1 MSLGYID
8 LYNDDIR
15 NYQSDIQGLYTSG
28 AIPAGYIGIGYYG
41 AVGTETV
48 RVGYNNKKSTL
59 EQNQCIIFATKG
71 ATKTIHGIYE
81 RKELLLLKREATY
94 FHILEINPH
103 AGWSNNRFQASAP

>member
-15 NYQSDIQGLYTSG
+15 NYQSGIQGLYTSG

-48 RVGYNNKKSTL
+48 TVSYNNKKSTL
-59 EQNQCIIFATKG
+59 GQNQCIIFATNSL
-71 ATKTIHGIYE
+71 
-81 RKELLLLKREATY
+81 RKPVKR
-94 FHILEINPH
+94 
-103 AGWSNNRFQASAP
+103 